1 MFRRVRHLLEMIRF
15 SHTLFALPFALLAA
29 VMAWAA
35 NARSEPP
42 IAFRWQELAGI
53 LLCMVTARSAA
64 MAFNRLADRRLDA
77 LNPRTEMRHLPTQI
91 LSVASVV
98 LFTVACSLGFVA
110 STLLFLPRN
119 PLPVYCSVPV
129 LLFLFGYSFA
139 KRFTSLAHFWL
150 GAALALAPLAAWVA
164 LRAEI
169 AWAPVLLG
177 CAVTFWVAGFDM
189 IYACQDHEFD
199 VKMRLHSVPARFGI
213 AGALRFA
220 AVCHLGM
227 IAFLLAL
234 PLSYPWF
241 GWIYYTGI
249 GLMAALL
256 IYEHSLVRPND
267 LARVNQAFFH
277 VNAVVSVGLFLVGT
291 VDLLL

>member
-1 MFRRVRHLLEMIRF
+1 MLRRVRHLLEMIRF

-29 VMAWAA
+29 AMAWAA

-42 IAFRWQELAGI
+42 VAFRWQDLAGI

-77 LNPRTEMRHLPTQI
+77 INPRTRMRHLPTRI

-98 LFTVACSLGFVA
+98 LFTAVCSLGFVA
-110 STLLFLPRN
+110 GTLLFLPRN
-119 PLPVYCSVPV
+119 PLPLYASVPV
-129 LLFLFGYSFA
+129 LMFLFGYSFA
-139 KRFTSLAHFWL
+139 KRFTVLAHFWL
-150 GAALALAPLAAWVA
+150 GAALAMAPLAAWVA

-177 CAVTFWVAGFDM
+177 CAVTLWVAGFDM
-189 IYACQDHEFD
+189 IYACQDHAFD
-199 VKMRLHSVPARFGI
+199 VEMRLRSIPARFGI
-213 AGALRFA
+213 AGALRLA
-220 AVCHLGM
+220 ALCHLGM
-227 IAFLLAL
+227 IVFLLLL

-241 GWIYYTGI
+241 GWIYFTGI

-256 IYEHSLVRPND
+256 IYEHSLVRPDD
-267 LARVNQAFFH
+267 LARVNEAFFH
-277 VNAVVSVGLFLVGT
+277 VNAVVSVGLFVVGT
-291 VDLLL
+291 LDLLV